1 MQLWMIPSAYTM
13 VAVVAALSVPR
24 LEHHVL
30 KWEWASLSVSSVLA
44 FYSAVASGMMALT
57 GVVFAVA
64 FVLVQFSAVAYSP
77 RLVGIVSGSTT
88 IFHTMGLF
96 FATFTYAIF
105 AMAWVDR
112 ERQGGVPAVSAFIV
126 GALLV
131 ASMMA
136 FALLVQSLSD
146 LRVNNVLQF
155 IGGRGRTVIRGMFPK
170 VGSDDAR
177 LAPLPPLPPAIQTVT
192 YEGEPCVVTHF
203 DIPAL
208 VRLAQAGNAVIVA
221 ECAVGDTLVDIAIRA
236 LSPAVNDPT
245 TAVQALDQI
254 EDLLRRLARREL
266 EAGRAHDA
274 TGALRLVFPTPSW
287 EDYLSLAFDE
297 IRQFGNTSVQ
307 VMRRMRAALYGI
319 AEVCTDE
326 ARRASVERYLAHL
339 TNDVARSAFDDIDRA
354 SALSED
360 PQGLGLPRRRP
371 PAPPPAR

>member
-1 MQLWMIPSAYTM
+1 MPPA
-13 VAVVAALSVPR
+13 
-24 LEHHVL
+24 
-30 KWEWASLSVSSVLA
+30 
-44 FYSAVASGMMALT
+44 
-57 GVVFAVA
+57 
-64 FVLVQFSAVAYSP
+64 
-77 RLVGIVSGSTT
+77 IV
-88 IFHTMGLF
+88 
-96 FATFTYAIF
+96 
-105 AMAWVDR
+105 
-112 ERQGGVPAVSAFIV
+112 
-126 GALLV
+126 
-131 ASMMA
+131 
-136 FALLVQSLSD
+136 
-146 LRVNNVLQF
+146 
-155 IGGRGRTVIRGMFPK
+155 
-170 VGSDDAR
+170 
-177 LAPLPPLPPAIQTVT
+177 APLPV
-192 YEGEPCVVTHF
+192 
-203 DIPAL
+203 
-208 VRLAQAGNAVIVA
+208 LAWCATQPRWLT
-221 ECAVGDTLVDIAIRA
+221 AVGDTLVDIADLVHVHGPAPLPEPALRAAVRTGDARTLEQDPKYAFRLLVDIAIRA